1 MKTSHDEA
9 KRQIDAHTERQEN
22 RMGGEVFQITKRT
35 YRPSNDPTKPPI
47 LERVD
52 MGKWERF

>member
-1 MKTSHDEA
+1 MKYAHDEA
-9 KRQIDAHTERQEN
+9 KRQIDAHTERQRN
-22 RMGGEVFQITKRT
+22 VMGQDRFQITKRT
-35 YRPSNDPTKPPI
+35 YIPSNDPTKPPI

>member
-1 MKTSHDEA
+1 MKYAHDEA
-9 KRQIDAHTERQEN
+9 KHQIDAHTERQEN
-22 RMGGEVFQITKRT
+22 RMGGEKFQITKRT
-35 YRPSNDPTKPPI
+35 YIPSNDPKKPPI